1 MDLLLASTNPD
12 LVKIEL
18 DLYWAVKAKQDPV
31 AWLKNN
37 AGRVIA
43 FHVKDMDK
51 TPSGNFTEVG
61 RGVIDFGKI
70 FVEGKRQGVD
80 LFIVEQDQT
89 PGSPFDSL
97 KISID
102 YLKKFEF

>member
-1 MDLLLASTNPD
+1 
-12 LVKIEL
+12 
-18 DLYWAVKAKQDPV
+18 
-31 AWLKNN
+31 
-37 AGRVIA
+37 
-43 FHVKDMDK
+43 MDK
-51 TPSGNFTEVG
+51 TPRGNFTEVG

-70 FVEGKRQGVD
+70 FAEGKRQGVD